1 MHTPVVL
8 NINNFRHELISFLEG
23 SASASQKMAKAGLT
37 DFSTGIENFYREL
50 AELIF
55 GEPFSKAVSVNQ
67 EFFDIQSNSHY
78 IQVTCRRDATKI
90 KETLD
95 KFYADP
101 TANTKKIHFMLA
113 ADRADHKDST
123 FKNYSLFKW
132 KEQVLGVSEIAN
144 KCCTSLKKA
153 RDACVIARSHLV
165 PDNSKINQAANKN
178 AIMKMHS
185 IAAQIPISKKLLID
199 MLETARRNF
208 LLTYPSASGKRLE
221 PSSEGPKTALRI
233 LDAWSETIKIDL
245 ARVQGNPIEGDF
257 TEMIKH
263 MPHSQSSVEDDPLVT
278 VNAHIVTIFKN
289 TQEWVDSF
297 VSTYAELD
305 KQANYQDVIEL
316 AQKLYSEKL
325 FHPTSFAQKA
335 FKEGLGR

>member
-8 NINNFRHELISFLEG
+8 NINNFRQELISFLEE
-23 SASASQKMAKAGLT
+23 SASTSQKMAKAGLT
-37 DFSTGIENFYREL
+37 DFTTGIENFYREL

-55 GEPFSKAVSVNQ
+55 GEPFSKAVSFNQ

-78 IQVTCRRDATKI
+78 IQVTCRRDAKKI

-123 FKNYSLFKW
+123 FKKYSLFKW

-153 RDACVIARSHLV
+153 RDACIIARNHLA

-178 AIMKMHS
+178 AIIKLHS
-185 IAAQIPISKKLLID
+185 IAAQIPISKQLLID
-199 MLETARRNF
+199 MLETARKNF
-208 LLTYPSASGKRLE
+208 LSTYPAASGKRLE
-221 PSSEGPKTALRI
+221 PSSQGPQTAFGI
-233 LDAWSETIKIDL
+233 LDTWSETIKIDL
-245 ARVQGNPIEGDF
+245 ARVQGNPIDGDF
-257 TEMIKH
+257 TEMIKL
-263 MPHSQSSVEDDPLVT
+263 MPNSQSSVQDDPLVT
-278 VNAHIVTIFKN
+278 INGHIATIFKN
-289 TQEWVDSF
+289 AQEWVNSF
-297 VSTYAELD
+297 VSAYAELD
-305 KQANYQDVIEL
+305 KQANYQYLNEL
-316 AQKLYSEKL
+316 ARKLYSEKH
-325 FHPTSFAQKA
+325 FHPASFAQKA
-335 FKEGLGR
+335 FNEGLGK